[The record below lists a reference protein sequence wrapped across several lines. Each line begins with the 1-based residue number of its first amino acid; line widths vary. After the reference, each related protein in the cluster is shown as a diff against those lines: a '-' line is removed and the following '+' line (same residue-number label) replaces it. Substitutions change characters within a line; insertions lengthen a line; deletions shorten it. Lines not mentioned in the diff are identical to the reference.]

1 MKFTRHLAAALL
13 AVAVVVALGV
23 AWEHSSAARMI
34 APSAPAPGGPAFRKL
49 VKTAPGSHGNVQFTR
64 VRGGVRVIRPQPE
77 SGGLN
82 VSDLQNLTRT
92 AEIEAALA
100 AVVVALSLVRR
111 SRRRARTRARLRTAG
126 QAATAGPQP
135 GPEQP
140 GPETA
145 A

>member
-1 MKFTRHLAAALL
+1 VKFTRHLAAALL

-34 APSAPAPGGPAFRKL
+34 APSVPAAGGAGFRKIAQVPPL
-49 VKTAPGSHGNVQFTR
+49 KAGHGNIQVI
-64 VRGGVRVIRPQPE
+64 RGRGVVRVINPQPE

-100 AVVVALSLVRR
+100 AAVVALSLVRR

-126 QAATAGPQP
+126 QTAAA

-145 A
+145 V